1 MLFNGSAN
9 KNFKCRRSSI
19 TLGGIGF
26 ITDLEMALVL
36 NTGGYYVLYAVC
48 LKTASIVHC
57 LCGKSYYES
66 RNLPL
71 FADIKLNILS
81 AAFSV
86 SFKRSTRHRQNHEVS
101 TDSETH
107 LITTYFCFGPPH
119 NSNSLP
125 LSAKSVPV
133 FSHSQTLLW
142 KALPNCLK
150 SAASTAPCNQADLS
164 ACFVTNSALATSNR
178 FVASAPRILNGDLV
192 RSPSSAA
199 RAD

>member
-1 MLFNGSAN
+1 MLFNDSAN

-119 NSNSLP
+119 NSNSLSSGRPYRIASSPPRLLPHATKPTSP
-125 LSAKSVPV
+125 L
-133 FSHSQTLLW
+133 
-142 KALPNCLK
+142 ALSP
-150 SAASTAPCNQADLS
+150 T
-164 ACFVTNSALATSNR
+164 
-178 FVASAPRILNGDLV
+178 
-192 RSPSSAA
+192 PSSQPPTASSPPLLES
-199 RAD
+199 